1 MPSPS
6 KRKPT
11 GNRAAAAKPP
21 KPGEQTT
28 AQVQKSNDVFS
39 FLRAASG
46 NAFGTGEGVRGFSPP
61 PPGTF
66 PIYRDIC
73 KYPTVAIGLQKIVG
87 PIADAPVSW
96 EKRDDAPDEWV
107 EFISGM
113 FDPMMSQVLETAMLA
128 VRYGFSP
135 FEKVWAEKDGKFVID
150 QLKPLLVDATEYL
163 YDEKG
168 RLKGLRNKPSN
179 GDAVD
184 LLWNKCFA
192 FTLAGEAGNPY
203 GTSRL
208 ENIRKRWAEVEQI
221 IERFARY
228 LAKVAAVIGQIH
240 YPDGQSLDA
249 SGSQRPNQW
258 IAAQIAAD
266 AAAGRWLCI
275 PNKFASFL
283 SPDNAGM
290 VTPAVMEKALAAAGK
305 SEWVVSFLD
314 PGGTDFAPGYTAA
327 LEYYDKQLLRGL
339 YIPERSVI
347 EGQHGTKAD
356 AGTHDEMTVLDASGL
371 YRKFVRAFNANVV
384 DEVLV
389 YNFGEAARG
398 GVYAEAPPLSDE
410 NGATRLS
417 TLTAMLNSSDPAV
430 VRATARKID
439 LVSLLEDEEIPVV
452 EGEEKSTLAD
462 AIDAAM
468 VQEKADKDQAAKAAA
483 DALKLKAQQPAVAPP
498 AKGKGGGA
506 TAKMLSRW
514 VEGETLPVLTMSNAP
529 KVENEPKTKEKA
541 AVANAVP
548 SDTSVEIPAE
558 KPEAKP
564 DTGRV
569 DSRVERP

>member
-1 MPSPS
+1 MGFLSNL
-6 KRKPT
+6 KT
-11 GNRAAAAKPP
+11 LARAAAAKPP
-21 KPGEQTT
+21 KAGEQTV
-28 AQVQKSNDVFS
+28 AQVQKSGSLSAYS
-39 FLRAASG
+39 FLRAG
-46 NAFGTGEGVRGFSPP
+46 GEGVKGFDPP
-61 PPGTF
+61 PSGTF
-66 PIYRDIC
+66 KVYRDIC

-87 PIADAPVSW
+87 PIADAPASW
-96 EKRDDAPDEWV
+96 EKREDAPDDWV

-113 FDPMMSQVLETAMLA
+113 FDPMMSQVLETGMLA

-135 FEKVWAEKDGKFVID
+135 FEKVWVEKNGKFVID

-192 FTLAGEAGNPY
+192 FSLAGEAGNPY

-283 SPDNAGM
+283 SSGE
-290 VTPAVMEKALAAAGK
+290 VSGAVLEKALAAAGK

-356 AGTHDEMTVLDASGL
+356 AGTHDEMTVLDAGGL
-371 YRKFVRAFNANVV
+371 YRKFVREFNASVV
-384 DEVLV
+384 NDALV
-389 YNFGEAARG
+389 YNYGEAARG

-410 NGATRLS
+410 NGETRLS
-417 TLTAMLNSSDPAV
+417 TLKALLASTDPAIA
-430 VRATARKID
+430 RATARKID

-452 EGEEKSTLAD
+452 EGEEKTTLAD

-468 VQEKADKDQAAKAAA
+468 VQEKADKDQAAKAQA

-514 VEGETLPVLTMSNAP
+514 VEGETMPVLTL
-529 KVENEPKTKEKA
+529 
-541 AVANAVP
+541 
-548 SDTSVEIPAE
+548 AE
-558 KPEAKP
+558 KP
-564 DTGRV
+564 
-569 DSRVERP
+569 